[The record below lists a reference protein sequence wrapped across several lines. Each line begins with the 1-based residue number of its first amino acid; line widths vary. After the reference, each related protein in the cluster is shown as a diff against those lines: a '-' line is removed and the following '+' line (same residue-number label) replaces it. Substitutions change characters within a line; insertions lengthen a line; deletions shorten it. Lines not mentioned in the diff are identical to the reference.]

1 MIKIPLYINRIP
13 PFFLRCL
20 EFLCSLLSF
29 RLLHG
34 LASIAGSLAYY
45 LSPKQRK
52 RVMNN
57 LAIATALSLTEAE
70 MKSVAKGAFQNLY
83 ITTFDYFKLR
93 ISQSAV
99 ETLVSAEN
107 IEAVENLQKKGQGV
121 ILVGAHQANWEI
133 PFLISST
140 TMQGVGIGGS
150 FFAAWLSVWIHS
162 LRTMFG
168 GTMIN
173 PENAVVM
180 GMKALRQGK
189 FVASAMDQ
197 ALPEGSHSL
206 NFLGTR
212 AWCTMT
218 PALWSYR
225 TGCPLVVMTTR
236 RVKNGSDCPYIT
248 HYSEPIWP
256 DTQSPFRPELRRLTQ
271 AATRILEESILERP
285 EQYLWHHH
293 RWRQDVPGKVKTQ
306 FQHDFILII
315 LPEDPLACEAII
327 TGLSVLEI
335 LYPRGFITLMKP
347 ANVPCA
353 TTFEVRPYDC
363 RQDILI
369 RDWRFQMVINF
380 YGDSSLGDHF
390 LRLGVF
396 EVLDVASQKNPQYL
410 RDQDIASLLKQQLI

>member
-1 MIKIPLYINRIP
+1 MIKILSFIDKIP
-13 PFFLRCL
+13 PFIIRCV
-20 EFLCSLLSF
+20 EFFCALVSF
-29 RLLHG
+29 QFLHG
-34 LASIAGSLAYY
+34 LASIVGSLAYY

-57 LAIATALSLTEAE
+57 LAIATDLSLTEAE

-99 ETLVSAEN
+99 ETLVRAEN

-133 PFLISST
+133 PFIISST
-140 TMQGVGIGGS
+140 TMQSVCIGGS
-150 FFAAWLSVWIHS
+150 FFADWLSVWINS
-162 LRTMFG
+162 LRTMSG
-168 GTMIN
+168 GTVIS

-189 FVASAMDQ
+189 LVGSAMDQ

-206 NFLGTR
+206 NFLGAR

-225 TGCPLVVMTTR
+225 TGCPLVVTTTR
-236 RVKNGSDCPYIT
+236 RVKNGSGSPYIT
-248 HYSEPIWP
+248 HFSEPIWP
-256 DTQSPFRPELRRLTQ
+256 ETQAPFRPELRRLTQ
-271 AATRILEESILERP
+271 TATQILEKSILERP

-293 RWRQDVPGKVKTQ
+293 RWRQDVPGKVATQ
-306 FQHDFILII
+306 FQHDFILVI

-390 LRLGVF
+390 LRLGAF
-396 EVLDVASQKNPQYL
+396 EVLDVTCQKSPKSL
-410 RDQDIASLLKQQLI
+410 RDQDIASLLKQHLT